1 MRDIT
6 LQVRGAKGYDPVTG
20 AISFPIYQSATFRHP
35 ALHQSTGYDYSRV
48 KNPTREELENS
59 VAALERGSRCWAFSS
74 GMAGIGALLKLFR
87 TGDHILLSEDLY
99 GGTVRICNAIYN
111 KFGISFEYVDTSDV
125 EVVKASIQDNTKAIF
140 VETPSNPMMLVSDI
154 AAISELAHAHQ
165 ALLIVDNTFL
175 SPHFQKPLTLGADI
189 VIHSGTKYLW
199 VIMMLLPA

>member
-1 MRDIT
+1 MRDTT

-87 TGDHILLSEDLY
+87 TGDHILNLLNLL
-99 GGTVRICNAIYN
+99 TV
-111 KFGISFEYVDTSDV
+111 
-125 EVVKASIQDNTKAIF
+125 
-140 VETPSNPMMLVSDI
+140 
-154 AAISELAHAHQ
+154 
-165 ALLIVDNTFL
+165 
-175 SPHFQKPLTLGADI
+175 
-189 VIHSGTKYLW
+189 
-199 VIMMLLPA
+199 